1 VYICVKRMQLVVSY
15 IDVDKD
21 DLEEAIDM
29 DDFLYQTVEH
39 DYEVSKEL
47 VDEIPDN
54 PLRFLEEKR

>member
-39 DYEVSKEL
+39 DYEVSREL
-47 VDEIPDN
+47 VDDIPDN
-54 PLRFLEEKR
+54 PLKFLEEK

>member
-1 VYICVKRMQLVVSY
+1 MYICVKRMQLVVSY

-39 DYEVSKEL
+39 DYEVSREL
-47 VDEIPDN
+47 VDDIPDN
-54 PLRFLEEKR
+54 PLKFLEEK

>member
-1 VYICVKRMQLVVSY
+1 MYICVKRMQLVVSY

>member
-1 VYICVKRMQLVVSY
+1 MYICVKRMQLVVSY

-54 PLRFLEEKR
+54 PLRFLEEK

>member
-54 PLRFLEEKR
+54 PLRFLEEK